1 MHAPLLDK
9 TFILSAVLFFGLH
22 ITSASASAQT
32 YTIKDLG
39 TLGGSYAQAH
49 GINASGQ
56 ITGASSLAN
65 NTTGHSFLYTAGTLK
80 DIGSLG
86 GTNSVGLAINKSG
99 QIAGYSTLSN
109 GCYRGFIYANGTMTA
124 LLTLGGNYSAVYGIN
139 ASGAVVGQSKTSN
152 NVAEVL
158 FTPMERSPI

>member
-109 GCYRGFIYANGTMTA
+109 GSYRGFIYANGTMTA
-124 LLTLGGNYSAVYGIN
+124 LPTLGGNYSAAYGSTPREQSW
-139 ASGAVVGQSKTSN
+139 ASPRRAITWPQ
-152 NVAEVL
+152 VL